1 MSDPDTPK
9 PSALPRRRT
18 RDPVVTV
25 TFVEGAEGEQ
35 LLLAL
40 ARGLARRAARQL
52 LLSAQEQ
59 LPEGDQLVE
68 RDG

>member
-1 MSDPDTPK
+1 
-9 PSALPRRRT
+9 
-18 RDPVVTV
+18 VVTV
-25 TFVEGAEGEQ
+25 AFVEGAEGEQ

-52 LLSAQEQ
+52 LLSPQEQ
-59 LPEGDQLVE
+59 LPDGDQPVE

>member
-1 MSDPDTPK
+1 MSDPHAPT

-18 RDPVVTV
+18 REPVVTV
-25 TFVEGAEGEQ
+25 AFVEGAEGEQ

-52 LLSAQEQ
+52 LLSPQGR
-59 LPEGDQLVE
+59 LPDGNQPVE

>member
-1 MSDPDTPK
+1 
-9 PSALPRRRT
+9 
-18 RDPVVTV
+18 VVTV
-25 TFVEGAEGEQ
+25 TFIEGAEGEQ

-52 LLSAQEQ
+52 LLLPQEG
-59 LPEGDQLVE
+59 LPKRDQLVE